1 MKTELFANA
10 ILKRNKVKILYNL
23 KETLLEPYFISRNR
37 NGKKVVFGRIN
48 NSAEIKM
55 IEYDKIFNI
64 KVLNYSH
71 FSPIIPI
78 LNWDLK
84 WLEWPTKKK

>member
-1 MKTELFANA
+1 MKTELFSKA
-10 ILKRNKVKILYNL
+10 IINRNRIKILYDL
-23 KETLLEPYFISRNR
+23 KETLLEPYFISRNKE
-37 NGKKVVFGRIN
+37 GKKVVYGRVN
-48 NSAEIKM
+48 NSSEIRM

-78 LNWDLK
+78 LN
-84 WLEWPTKKK
+84 